1 MFEAL
6 EQAAIRRSSQWTT
19 DRELLASIL
28 EMLHMQYLAFAK
40 ANGAKKVGKPLRV
53 PRPSDKPKGPM
64 SPRDFAL
71 KLMS

>member
-6 EQAAIRRSSQWTT
+6 EQAAIRKSSQWTT
-19 DRELLASIL
+19 DREDSFASIL

-40 ANGAKKVGKPLRV
+40 ANGAKKWVNLCACRA
-53 PRPSDKPKGPM
+53 RPISRRLYE
-64 SPRDFAL
+64 PRDFAM